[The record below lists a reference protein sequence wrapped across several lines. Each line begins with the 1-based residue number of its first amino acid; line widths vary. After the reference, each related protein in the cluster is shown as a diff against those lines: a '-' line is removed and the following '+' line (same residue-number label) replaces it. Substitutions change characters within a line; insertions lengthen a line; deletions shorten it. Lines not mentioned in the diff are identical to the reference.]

1 VLAAGDLDTSAPS
14 SRDYSISATLTGA
27 ASRRAL
33 AQSNGTDRPS
43 CRVIG
48 RFAPNGSDVVTH
60 DERSKRAIAK
70 IVANIRS
77 ITVHEYVWSP

>member
-33 AQSNGTDRPS
+33 AQSKAQIDPHVGL
-43 CRVIG
+43 
-48 RFAPNGSDVVTH
+48 
-60 DERSKRAIAK
+60 
-70 IVANIRS
+70 
-77 ITVHEYVWSP
+77 